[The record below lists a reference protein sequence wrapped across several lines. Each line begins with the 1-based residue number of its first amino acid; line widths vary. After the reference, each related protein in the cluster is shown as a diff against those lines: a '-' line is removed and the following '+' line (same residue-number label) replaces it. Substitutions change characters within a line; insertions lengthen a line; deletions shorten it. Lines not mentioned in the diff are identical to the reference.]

1 MNAAYRTTLHV
12 IRLVLGRLAC
22 LVPKRLRENQAGAV
36 AIEFAI
42 VALPFFTM
50 IFAIIQIAM
59 LFLSDQLLETA
70 VADTARLIRTGQA
83 KTAGWT
89 ISNYNSQV
97 CSELYGMLDCNA
109 LQSYVTAYTTPTAI
123 TSAAPT
129 VDKNGVFSTTA
140 SYDSNANAGTNIVV
154 AATYYRYP
162 SLFSALGLSVADQPD
177 GTRLIGAVAA
187 FRNEP
192 FP

>member
-1 MNAAYRTTLHV
+1 MMKAAYRTTLNLTG
-12 IRLVLGRLAC
+12 LVLARLAC
-22 LVPKRLRENQAGAV
+22 LVPARLRRNEAGAV

-50 IFAIIQIAM
+50 IFAIIQLAM
-59 LFLSDQLLETA
+59 LFLTDQLLETA
-70 VADTARLIRTGQA
+70 VADAARLIRTGQA

-89 ISNYNSQV
+89 VTNYKNQV
-97 CSELYGMLDCNA
+97 CNELYGMLDCNL

-123 TSAAPT
+123 STATP
-129 VDKNGVFSTTA
+129 VDKTGAYSSSP
-140 SYDSNANAGTNIVV
+140 SYDSNANSGSTIVV
-154 AATYYRYP
+154 AATYYKYS
-162 SLFSALGLSVADQPD
+162 SLFAGLGLSVADQPD